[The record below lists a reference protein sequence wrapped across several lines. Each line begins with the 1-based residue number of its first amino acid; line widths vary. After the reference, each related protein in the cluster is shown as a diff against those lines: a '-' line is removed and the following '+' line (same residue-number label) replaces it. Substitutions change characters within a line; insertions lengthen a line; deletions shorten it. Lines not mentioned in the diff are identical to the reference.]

1 MNYKKSVYN
10 ILFIPSLLLIGV
22 VISESTGRL
31 LGLGKPLLYRKDPL
45 VGYRL
50 QPNQNNRRRNNSM
63 ITTDYEGFR
72 VNSKVQKVGVFVNT
86 DNNEINTISK
96 DIGLD
101 YVQLHGNEGVED
113 IFEIKLPC
121 IKALD
126 GNSRSLSD
134 NINMFKNAKYLLLD
148 NISKNIKGGSGN
160 KFDWN
165 NLKNI
170 DNKKNIILSGGL
182 SQENILDAIDKT
194 DIEFY
199 DFCSSTEIKPGIKNI
214 KKIESIVNLINN
226 AKK

>member
-1 MNYKKSVYN
+1 MKIKICGITNLGDATECQTLGVNYLGFIFYKKSPRYIN
-10 ILFIPSLLLIGV
+10 YSNAKKIIA
-22 VISESTGRL
+22 
-31 LGLGKPLLYRKDPL
+31 GL
-45 VGYRL
+45 
-50 QPNQNNRRRNNSM
+50 
-63 ITTDYEGFR
+63 
-72 VNSKVQKVGVFVNT
+72 NSKVQKVGVFVNT

>member
-1 MNYKKSVYN
+1 MKIKICGITNLDDARKCQKLGVNYLGFIFYKKSPR
-10 ILFIPSLLLIGV
+10 FINYSNAKKI
-22 VISESTGRL
+22 IA
-31 LGLGKPLLYRKDPL
+31 GL
-45 VGYRL
+45 
-50 QPNQNNRRRNNSM
+50 
-63 ITTDYEGFR
+63 
-72 VNSKVQKVGVFVNT
+72 NSKVQKVGVFVNT
-86 DNNEINTISK
+86 DSSEINTISK

-101 YVQLHGNEGVED
+101 YVQLHGNESKKD
-113 IFEIKLPC
+113 IFKIKLPC

-126 GNSRSLSD
+126 GNSKSLSK

-194 DIEFY
+194 GIEFY

-214 KKIESIVNLINN
+214 KKIESIVDLINN

>member
-1 MNYKKSVYN
+1 M
-10 ILFIPSLLLIGV
+10 
-22 VISESTGRL
+22 
-31 LGLGKPLLYRKDPL
+31 
-45 VGYRL
+45 
-50 QPNQNNRRRNNSM
+50 
-63 ITTDYEGFR
+63 
-72 VNSKVQKVGVFVNT
+72 GVFVNT

>member
-1 MNYKKSVYN
+1 MKIKICGITNLDDATECQTLGVNYLGFIFYKKSPRYIN
-10 ILFIPSLLLIGV
+10 YSNAKKIIA
-22 VISESTGRL
+22 
-31 LGLGKPLLYRKDPL
+31 GL
-45 VGYRL
+45 
-50 QPNQNNRRRNNSM
+50 
-63 ITTDYEGFR
+63 
-72 VNSKVQKVGVFVNT
+72 NSKVQKVGVFVNT

-101 YVQLHGNEGVED
+101 YVQLHGNEGEED

-126 GNSRSLSD
+126 GNSKSLSN

-170 DNKKNIILSGGL
+170 ENKKNIILSGGL

>member
-1 MNYKKSVYN
+1 MKIKICGITNLDDATKCQTLGVNYLGFIFYKKSPRYIN
-10 ILFIPSLLLIGV
+10 YSNAKKIIA
-22 VISESTGRL
+22 
-31 LGLGKPLLYRKDPL
+31 GL
-45 VGYRL
+45 
-50 QPNQNNRRRNNSM
+50 
-63 ITTDYEGFR
+63 
-72 VNSKVQKVGVFVNT
+72 NSKVQKVGVFVNT

-101 YVQLHGNEGVED
+101 YVQLHGNEGEED

-126 GNSRSLSD
+126 GNSKSLSN
-134 NINMFKNAKYLLLD
+134 NINMFNNAKYLLLD
-148 NISKNIKGGSGN
+148 NISKSIKGGSGN

-170 DNKKNIILSGGL
+170 ENKKNIILSGGL

-194 DIEFY
+194 GIEFY

-226 AKK
+226 GKK

>member
-1 MNYKKSVYN
+1 MKIKICGITNLGDATECQTLGVNYLGFIFYKKSPRYIN
-10 ILFIPSLLLIGV
+10 YSNAKKIIA
-22 VISESTGRL
+22 
-31 LGLGKPLLYRKDPL
+31 GL
-45 VGYRL
+45 
-50 QPNQNNRRRNNSM
+50 
-63 ITTDYEGFR
+63 
-72 VNSKVQKVGVFVNT
+72 NSKVQKVGVFVNT

-214 KKIESIVNLINN
+214 KTIESIVNLINN

>member
-1 MNYKKSVYN
+1 MKIKICGITNLDDATKCQTLGVNYLGFIFYKKSPRYIN
-10 ILFIPSLLLIGV
+10 YSNAKKIIA
-22 VISESTGRL
+22 
-31 LGLGKPLLYRKDPL
+31 GL
-45 VGYRL
+45 
-50 QPNQNNRRRNNSM
+50 
-63 ITTDYEGFR
+63 
-72 VNSKVQKVGVFVNT
+72 NSKVQKVGVFVNT

>member
-1 MNYKKSVYN
+1 MKIKICGITNLGDATECQTLGVNYLGFIFYKKSPRYIN
-10 ILFIPSLLLIGV
+10 YSNAKKIIA
-22 VISESTGRL
+22 
-31 LGLGKPLLYRKDPL
+31 GL
-45 VGYRL
+45 
-50 QPNQNNRRRNNSM
+50 
-63 ITTDYEGFR
+63 
-72 VNSKVQKVGVFVNT
+72 NSKVQKVGVFVNT

-134 NINMFKNAKYLLLD
+134 NINMFKNAIYLLLD
-148 NISKNIKGGSGN
+148 NISKNIKCGIGN

>member
-1 MNYKKSVYN
+1 MKIKICGITNLGDATECQTLGVNYLGFIFYKKSPRYIN
-10 ILFIPSLLLIGV
+10 YSNAKKIIA
-22 VISESTGRL
+22 
-31 LGLGKPLLYRKDPL
+31 GL
-45 VGYRL
+45 
-50 QPNQNNRRRNNSM
+50 
-63 ITTDYEGFR
+63 
-72 VNSKVQKVGVFVNT
+72 NSKVQKVGVFVNT

-148 NISKNIKGGSGN
+148 NISKSFKGGSGN

>member
-1 MNYKKSVYN
+1 MKIKICGITNLDDARKCQKLGVNYLGFIFYKKSPR
-10 ILFIPSLLLIGV
+10 FINYSNAKKI
-22 VISESTGRL
+22 IA
-31 LGLGKPLLYRKDPL
+31 GL
-45 VGYRL
+45 
-50 QPNQNNRRRNNSM
+50 
-63 ITTDYEGFR
+63 
-72 VNSKVQKVGVFVNT
+72 NSKVQKVGVFVNT
-86 DNNEINTISK
+86 DSSEINIISR

-101 YVQLHGNEGVED
+101 YVQLHGNESEKD
-113 IFEIKLPC
+113 IFKIKLPC

-126 GNSRSLSD
+126 GNSKSLSK

-182 SQENILDAIDKT
+182 NQENILDAIDKT
-194 DIEFY
+194 GIEFY

-214 KKIESIVNLINN
+214 KKIESIVDLINN

>member
-1 MNYKKSVYN
+1 MKIKICGITNLDDATKCQTLGVNYLGFIFYKKSPRYIN
-10 ILFIPSLLLIGV
+10 YSNAKKIIA
-22 VISESTGRL
+22 
-31 LGLGKPLLYRKDPL
+31 GL
-45 VGYRL
+45 
-50 QPNQNNRRRNNSM
+50 
-63 ITTDYEGFR
+63 
-72 VNSKVQKVGVFVNT
+72 NSKVQKVGVFVNT

-101 YVQLHGNEGVED
+101 YVQLHGNEGEED

-126 GNSRSLSD
+126 GNSKSLSN
-134 NINMFKNAKYLLLD
+134 NINMFNNAKYLLLD
-148 NISKNIKGGSGN
+148 NISKSIKGGSGN

-170 DNKKNIILSGGL
+170 ENKKNIILSGGL

-194 DIEFY
+194 GIEFY

>member
-1 MNYKKSVYN
+1 MKIKICGITNLDDATECQTLGVNYLGFIFYKKSPRYIN
-10 ILFIPSLLLIGV
+10 YSNAKKIIA
-22 VISESTGRL
+22 
-31 LGLGKPLLYRKDPL
+31 GL
-45 VGYRL
+45 
-50 QPNQNNRRRNNSM
+50 
-63 ITTDYEGFR
+63 
-72 VNSKVQKVGVFVNT
+72 NSKVQKVGVFVNT